1 MTQGVQV
8 RMALPGDH
16 GRVLELN
23 EGALPNVN
31 RISHDELEQLAA
43 QARTFLAAELEGRVQ
58 GFLLALSEGRDY
70 ASPNYRWFASRY
82 PRFVYVDRLV
92 VATEQRGL
100 GIGRQLYASL
110 FAGLGE
116 FAPGVACEVNIQ
128 PPNPGSLRF
137 HAGLGFQAVGEQST
151 EGGRKRV
158 QLMWRPF
165 YSGEPS

>member
-1 MTQGVQV
+1 MTQGLKV
-8 RMALPGDH
+8 RTALPGDH
-16 GRVLELN
+16 ERVLELN
-23 EGALPNVN
+23 EDALPNVN
-31 RISHDELEQLAA
+31 RISHDDLAQLAA
-43 QARTFLAAELEGRVQ
+43 QSCTFLAAELDGRIE

-70 ASPNYRWFASRY
+70 ASLNYRWFTSRY

-92 VATEQRGL
+92 VAPEQRGL
-100 GIGRQLYASL
+100 GIGRQLYACLLAAS
-110 FAGLGE
+110 GE
-116 FAPGVACEVNIQ
+116 SAPGVACEVNVQ

-165 YSGEPS
+165 SSGGLS